1 MLIIEIRMN
10 MKVNFTEIK
19 GRYELF
25 ALSVCIYSKR
35 RFFPSPPLHKDII
48 IMTDHCFHFS
58 ISRVCGNG
66 NADVEK
72 S

>member
-25 ALSVCIYSKR
+25 ALSVCIYLKR
-35 RFFPSPPLHKDII
+35 RFFPSPLLHKDII

-58 ISRVCGNG
+58 IFRACGNG
-66 NADVEK
+66 KTEVKK